1 MRRTVLTVIAIA
13 ICLPLSA
20 QGQDREAKIKNAL
33 SAAPAALAEHA
44 AVMGLD
50 NAELRPGTSGWT
62 CLPDSPEV
70 QGNTPMCLDAQWLKW
85 VDAWVNEREAPPE
98 VSGIGI
104 AYMLQGG
111 YDASNTDPFA
121 TYPPAGVECAECL
134 ESGPHLMILVP
145 DVEMLNG
152 LPTDPNS
159 GGPWVMFQGTPY
171 AHIMI
176 PVGK

>member
-1 MRRTVLTVIAIA
+1 MRHTVIPALAIA

-44 AVMGLD
+44 AVMDWD
-50 NAELRPGTSGWT
+50 NAELRPGTNGWT
-62 CLPDSPEV
+62 CLPDSPQIQED
-70 QGNTPMCLDAQWLKW
+70 TPMCLDAQWLKW
-85 VDAWVNEREAPPE
+85 VDAWANERETPE
-98 VSGIGI
+98 VSEIGI

-111 YDASNTDPFA
+111 YDASNTDPFG
-121 TYPPAGVECAECL
+121 TFPPAGVECAECL
-134 ESGPHLMILVP
+134 ESGPHLMIIVP

-152 LPTDPNS
+152 MPTDPNS